1 MERLRF
7 KKGQGYF
14 LTAGPITKHM
24 IRRGMKLRVS
34 RRTDE
39 GGDAVSIESW
49 EFIAADKVKLEKGYD
64 TVVRMDR
71 HAITHGVMQV
81 NGWKIELLEDFLL
94 AG

>member
-34 RRTDE
+34 LRTDE
-39 GGDAVSIESW
+39 GPDLSCIESW
-49 EFIAADKVKLEKGYD
+49 DFIAADKVKPEKGYD
-64 TVVRMDR
+64 TVAWMDR
-71 HAITHGVMQV
+71 DTITHGVMQV
-81 NGWKIELLEDFLL
+81 NAREIELLEDFLL